1 MVTRTVTAEDQQDN
15 LFTDSIVMPNHG
27 FTYER
32 LQLALLEIHNH
43 VKKNSDIVITSGTFY
58 FKIDD
63 SGDKPVLI
71 FAT

>member
-1 MVTRTVTAEDQQDN
+1 
-15 LFTDSIVMPNHG
+15 MPNHG
-27 FTYER
+27 YTYER

-43 VKKNSDIVITSGTFY
+43 VKKNSDIAITSGTFY